1 MAKNIITLAQAAD
14 IINEQADNEIKAGNF
29 QTFQDFMYY
38 YRQHY
43 LPLLRAIRNG
53 DELTDKQR
61 HLLNFMADDLIK
73 LFWTDEDGEDSD
85 E

>member
-14 IINEQADNEIKAGNF
+14 NINEQTDNEIKAGNF
-29 QTFQDFMYY
+29 QTFQDFMDY
-38 YRQHY
+38 YRRHY

-73 LFWTDEDGEDSD
+73 LFWTDEDGDDSD